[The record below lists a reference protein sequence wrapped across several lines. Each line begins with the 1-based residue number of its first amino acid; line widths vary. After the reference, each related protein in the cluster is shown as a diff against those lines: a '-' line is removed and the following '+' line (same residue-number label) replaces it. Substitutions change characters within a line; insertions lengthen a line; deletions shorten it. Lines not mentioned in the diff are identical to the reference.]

1 VLQPVTKRTLG
12 WGFAAAAWSAAY
24 GGLGLLWALGAPGF
38 PFGRDADRSAVITL
52 FPGAQA
58 WPGGLVIAVLGAVGA
73 VFAGMVAVAD
83 LRGRPARWAAW
94 PASIVAVALIAV
106 VPDYRVLLVV
116 AYLPLVVLG
125 APFGW
130 PPDVDLSLI
139 LPWPVLNQFVLIAG
153 GALWAGMAVEAR
165 GTNADW
171 SWLRRIGPAATAVA
185 VAVPLVYA
193 ATRYAWAAGFP
204 IGLSPDFYRRGQEIG
219 LWTIGAALATVAV
232 LGAILTLGL
241 IQDWGTRF
249 PRWMPFIGGRPVP
262 SDLAVVPALAAAFTV
277 TSAGLMFVRLVAGGR
292 LGEAFVFADEVGW
305 TAIAPELIWPLWG
318 IALALAAFSYRE
330 RRRRSG

>member
-1 VLQPVTKRTLG
+1 
-12 WGFAAAAWSAAY
+12 
-24 GGLGLLWALGAPGF
+24 LWALGVPGF

-52 FPGAQA
+52 VPDAHA
-58 WPGGLVIAVLGAVGA
+58 WPGGLVIAILGLVGA
-73 VFAGMVAVAD
+73 LFAAVVTVAD
-83 LRGRPARWAAW
+83 IRGRPARWAAW
-94 PASIVAVALIAV
+94 PASIVAVVLIAV

-130 PPDVDLSLI
+130 PPEVDLSLI

-153 GALWAGMAVEAR
+153 GALWAGVAVHAR
-165 GTNADW
+165 GASADW

-185 VAVPLVYA
+185 VGVPLIYA

-204 IGLSPDFYRRGQEIG
+204 IGLSPEFYQRGQEIG

-232 LGAILTLGL
+232 LGALLTLGL
-241 IQDWGTRF
+241 IRDWGTRF
-249 PRWMPFIGGRPVP
+249 PRWFPLIGRRPVP
-262 SDLAVVPALAAAFTV
+262 TNLAVVPALAAAFIV
-277 TSAGLMFVRLVAGGR
+277 TSAGLMFVRLVVTGR

-305 TAIAPELIWPLWG
+305 TALAPELIWPLWG
-318 IALALAAFSYRE
+318 VALALAAFSYRE
-330 RRRRSG
+330 RRRWSG